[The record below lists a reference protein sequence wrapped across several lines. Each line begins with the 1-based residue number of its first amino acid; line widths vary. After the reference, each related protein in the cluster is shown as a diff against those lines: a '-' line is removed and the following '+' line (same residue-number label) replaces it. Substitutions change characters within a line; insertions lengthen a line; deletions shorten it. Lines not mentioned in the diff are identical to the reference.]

1 MLDVKLWMHVGMFDT
16 LLYNQGLAQL
26 LLSGSNVDL
35 STQINEGKSGV
46 NTQSLMENVIPNM
59 GDEDVLSL
67 LQQKCANHT
76 HGRFFTELKAK
87 TYFSKGK

>member
-46 NTQSLMENVIPNM
+46 NT
-59 GDEDVLSL
+59 
-67 LQQKCANHT
+67 
-76 HGRFFTELKAK
+76 
-87 TYFSKGK
+87 